1 MSKCWFMGTI
11 WPLSHFMYLL
21 DNTHICQFD
30 VHIELTW
37 PWFDRKFKRFKNVC
51 NLNCMKCV
59 PVIFCLN
66 FVHTK
71 NTFQF
76 AFVSKICLIYQ
87 QLLFEC
93 LEGVV
98 EMFSLDKFPVFF
110 PCTACLK
117 EHWGIMNEYDFVT
130 QDHVKQLSWR
140 SQLLCRQNKELG
152 WTAFCVE
159 HQTRELGTLGDYQ
172 IR

>member
-1 MSKCWFMGTI
+1 MSKHWFMGTKFDPYHI
-11 WPLSHFMYLL
+11 LCICWIIHTFATLMCILSSHDL
-21 DNTHICQFD
+21 D
-30 VHIELTW
+30 LTEFLSNSRMFAILMVW
-37 PWFDRKFKRFKNVC
+37 NVYHYFLSKFC
-51 NLNCMKCV
+51 TS
-59 PVIFCLN
+59 
-66 FVHTK
+66 TK

-87 QLLFEC
+87 QWLFEF

-98 EMFSLDKFPVFF
+98 EMFSFDKIPV
-110 PCTACLK
+110 CIACLK

-140 SQLLCRQNKELG
+140 SWLLCRQNKELG

-159 HQTRELGTLGDYQ
+159 HQTREFGTLGDYQ

>member
-1 MSKCWFMGTI
+1 MCNGNFLSK
-11 WPLSHFMYLL
+11 
-21 DNTHICQFD
+21 
-30 VHIELTW
+30 
-37 PWFDRKFKRFKNVC
+37 
-51 NLNCMKCV
+51 
-59 PVIFCLN
+59 FCTS
-66 FVHTK
+66 TK

-87 QLLFEC
+87 QWLFEF

-98 EMFSLDKFPVFF
+98 EMFSFDKFPV
-110 PCTACLK
+110 CIACLK

-140 SQLLCRQNKELG
+140 SQLFCRQNKELG

>member
-1 MSKCWFMGTI
+1 MCTANFLSK
-11 WPLSHFMYLL
+11 
-21 DNTHICQFD
+21 
-30 VHIELTW
+30 
-37 PWFDRKFKRFKNVC
+37 
-51 NLNCMKCV
+51 
-59 PVIFCLN
+59 FCTS
-66 FVHTK
+66 TK
-71 NTFQF
+71 KTFQF

-87 QLLFEC
+87 QWLFEC